1 MLKICLTESPL
12 CVVFL
17 LQDFD
22 MQRPCQLPDRTRAQL
37 IRPGVAHRMA
47 GPVDKDGKFRRAIK
61 LVRRGITRAR
71 FFNVH
76 VPVGGAGG

>member
-1 MLKICLTESPL
+1 MLTICLTESPL
-12 CVVFL
+12 FVVFL
-17 LQDFD
+17 LQDLD
-22 MQRPCQLPDRTRAQL
+22 MQRPCQLPVRTRAQL

-47 GPVDKDGKFRRAIK
+47 GQVDRDGKFRLAVK
-61 LVRRGITRAR
+61 LVRLGITRAG